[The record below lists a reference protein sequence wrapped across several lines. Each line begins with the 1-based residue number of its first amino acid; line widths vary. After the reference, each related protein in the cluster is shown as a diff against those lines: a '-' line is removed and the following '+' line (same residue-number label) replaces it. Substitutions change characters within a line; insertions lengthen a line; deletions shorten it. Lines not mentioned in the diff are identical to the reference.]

1 LKQNIKT
8 SEKDIIAYI
17 MKMREENYSYS
28 SMKVMLSSLFLC
40 FDMNDITLNK
50 RKINRYLGEHTK
62 TIKDRAYTREEI
74 KKLIDA
80 CDLKYKV
87 IVSFMVSKS
96 CRIGAIPILRL
107 SALKYIEIYRLY
119 EVTFTKTVT
128 TMLTILSLH
137 LHPLTIF

>member
-1 LKQNIKT
+1 
-8 SEKDIIAYI
+8 
-17 MKMREENYSYS
+17 MREENYSYS

-107 SALKYIEIYRLY
+107 SALKYIEVYRLY
-119 EVTFTKTVT
+119 DVTFTKTVT
-128 TMLTILSLH
+128 KMLIILSLD
-137 LHPLTIF
+137 LNLLTIF